1 MDRNRESN
9 FQKERDYQTQKKGKS
24 SLTNNNGIA
33 GSSGFGVLMG
43 RIIKR
48 GDPGQSMNTGHQRL
62 MSWIP
67 VLAVLSTVTES
78 TNGSMGTLFTI
89 SSDEEI
95 EFTAEKYTLII
106 DVCIFSFH
114 LAICTASL
122 YGNITTRKTT

>member
-48 GDPGQSMNTGHQRL
+48 GDPGQSINTGHQRL

-78 TNGSMGTLFTI
+78 INGSIGSLFTI
-89 SSDEEI
+89 GSDEEI
-95 EFTAEKYTLII
+95 TFAAEKSAFII
-106 DVCIFSFH
+106 DVFIVGFH
-114 LAICTASL
+114 LEI
-122 YGNITTRKTT
+122 